1 MQRCCRPDLTL
12 PANYPVR
19 SVRLLAPVNH
29 LGKII
34 AVGLNYRDHAIE
46 TTLEIT
52 TSPLIF
58 AKFPSSINGPDS
70 EVVIPADDAQV
81 DYEAELAAV
90 IGRRAKAVPEAA
102 ALDYVAG
109 YMPLNDVSARRGHFA
124 DKQWVRGKSCD
135 AFCPTGPWLTTAD
148 AVADPH
154 ALAIRMRFNGKTVQ
168 NSSTSN
174 LIFRV
179 PALIQFISASIT
191 LEPGDI
197 IATDTPDGV
206 GVFRKPPVFLTPGDV
221 MEVDIEGLGI
231 LRTRLV

>member
-1 MQRCCRPDLTL
+1 
-12 PANYPVR
+12 
-19 SVRLLAPVNH
+19 
-29 LGKII
+29 
-34 AVGLNYRDHAIE
+34 
-46 TTLEIT
+46 
-52 TSPLIF
+52 
-58 AKFPSSINGPDS
+58 
-70 EVVIPADDAQV
+70 
-81 DYEAELAAV
+81 
-90 IGRRAKAVPEAA
+90 
-102 ALDYVAG
+102 
-109 YMPLNDVSARRGHFA
+109 
-124 DKQWVRGKSCD
+124 
-135 AFCPTGPWLTTAD
+135 
-148 AVADPH
+148 
-154 ALAIRMRFNGKTVQ
+154 MRFNGKTVQ

>member
-1 MQRCCRPDLTL
+1 MSLSNVRLNPPLACTRSAVLALKHFPFARRSRQRAKPLPMQRCCRPDLSL
-12 PANYPVR
+12 PANYPLR
-19 SVRLLAPVNH
+19 SVTLLAPVNH

-109 YMPLNDVSARRGHFA
+109 YMPLNDVS
-124 DKQWVRGKSCD
+124 
-135 AFCPTGPWLTTAD
+135 CPAM
-148 AVADPH
+148 
-154 ALAIRMRFNGKTVQ
+154 ALCRQVMG
-168 NSSTSN
+168 S
-174 LIFRV
+174 
-179 PALIQFISASIT
+179 
-191 LEPGDI
+191 
-197 IATDTPDGV
+197 
-206 GVFRKPPVFLTPGDV
+206 RK
-221 MEVDIEGLGI
+221 I
-231 LRTRLV
+231 LRRVLSHRSVAYHRRCSRRSTRARDSHAV